1 MKKKYFFITFL
12 FLLAIILEPINVFAY
27 DNIDSNRAKSLTVN
41 FYTQKNGIDTP
52 IDGAKIGIAKI
63 ADISIE
69 NNNIHYEI
77 NPIYDDLDISF
88 DGMSVSDSVEIS
100 KKISKLTNNYNY
112 ISETN
117 KDGKCKFNIKDNGI
131 YLIVELEAKRNAINY
146 EIFDPYIILVPFAT
160 NENKDWTYDIIS
172 EPKTI
177 LHVTN
182 EESSTPEELSTPED
196 LSIPED
202 LSTPEDIVSTGDSS
216 IKTAIFGFTIAA
228 TSLLIIILILINKEG
243 RDNDD
248 KDNK

>member
-177 LHVTN
+177 LRVTN
-182 EESSTPEELSTPED
+182 EESST
-196 LSIPED
+196 PED

-228 TSLLIIILILINKEG
+228 TSLLIILILINKEG
-243 RDNDD
+243 RDDDD

>member
-27 DNIDSNRAKSLTVN
+27 DNIDSNRAKSLTVH

-182 EESSTPEELSTPED
+182 EESSTPE
-196 LSIPED
+196 D

-228 TSLLIIILILINKEG
+228 TSLLIILILINKEG
-243 RDNDD
+243 RDDDD

>member
-1 MKKKYFFITFL
+1 M
-12 FLLAIILEPINVFAY
+12 
-27 DNIDSNRAKSLTVN
+27 
-41 FYTQKNGIDTP
+41 
-52 IDGAKIGIAKI
+52 
-63 ADISIE
+63 
-69 NNNIHYEI
+69 
-77 NPIYDDLDISF
+77 DISF

-182 EESSTPEELSTPED
+182 EESSRTKCESKK
-196 LSIPED
+196 SRN
-202 LSTPEDIVSTGDSS
+202 
-216 IKTAIFGFTIAA
+216 A
-228 TSLLIIILILINKEG
+228 TKSQ
-243 RDNDD
+243 
-248 KDNK
+248 

>member
-27 DNIDSNRAKSLTVN
+27 DNIDSNRAKSLTVH

-88 DGMSVSDSVEIS
+88 DDMSVSDSVEIS

-182 EESSTPEELSTPED
+182 EESSTPE
-196 LSIPED
+196 D

-228 TSLLIIILILINKEG
+228 TSLLIILILINKEG
-243 RDNDD
+243 RDDDD

>member
-100 KKISKLTNNYNY
+100 KKISKLINNYDY

-182 EESSTPEELSTPED
+182 EESSTPEDLSTPE
-196 LSIPED
+196 E

-228 TSLLIIILILINKEG
+228 TSLLIILILINKEG
-243 RDNDD
+243 RDDDD

>member
-27 DNIDSNRAKSLTVN
+27 DNIDSNRAKSLTVH

-160 NENKDWTYDIIS
+160 NENKDWTYDILS
-172 EPKTI
+172 EPKT
-177 LHVTN
+177 VTIV
-182 EESSTPEELSTPED
+182 EESEKSTPDTSVDEESDESSD
-196 LSIPED
+196 SHESISENSWQNLD
-202 LSTPEDIVSTGDSS
+202 NSGVLTGDTMYS
-216 IKTAIFGFTIAA
+216 IILGCIGLMFL
-228 TSLLIIILILINKEG
+228 SVSIIIFISRKTDE
-243 RDNDD
+243 
-248 KDNK
+248 

>member
-27 DNIDSNRAKSLTVN
+27 DNIDSNRAKSLTVH

-88 DGMSVSDSVEIS
+88 DDMSVSDSVEIS

-182 EESSTPEELSTPED
+182 EESSTPE
-196 LSIPED
+196 D

-243 RDNDD
+243 RDDDD